1 MAKQKKEKVEFDE
14 AQHGETLK
22 NLIKA
27 ASDAK
32 LKAEGYMD
40 EVASNR
46 AEAKAIGVE
55 AKLFNQL
62 LTIYHKG
69 TRERFASEK
78 DEVVETYDRLFD

>member
-14 AQHGETLK
+14 AQNGETLK

-46 AEAKAIGVE
+46 TEAKAIGVN

-62 LTIYHKG
+62 LNMYHKG
-69 TRERFASEK
+69 TRERFATEK
-78 DEVVETYDRLFD
+78 NEVVETYDSLFD